1 MWAIRRSFFIICLAL
16 GSITFGQS
24 PDSAKATDGRS
35 HSFVKVEVAND
46 LIEDG
51 YSQTSQNMALETHLG
66 YQNDQFL
73 IGLRGHNVYFSGE
86 STHLTLQPFI
96 GIIGNI
102 DQNVRLGVIYQQ
114 REYFSEKK
122 RNTGLTR
129 VYLEWQLFTMSYESI
144 NNWYGLDVQKDRFSV
159 QYDTV
164 WTNEWKS
171 EWLLAY
177 NSVGESN
184 SPNYLDLKAQLRYF
198 YQPFSFFGELI
209 WRSADNPFI
218 ADRNSLQ
225 FRLGIQAQF

>member
-1 MWAIRRSFFIICLAL
+1 MWAIRSSCLVFCFAL
-16 GSITFGQS
+16 TSIAYGQS
-24 PDSAKATDGRS
+24 SDPAKVTDGKS

-51 YSQTSQNMALETHLG
+51 YSQTSQNMALETHLS

-86 STHLTLQPFI
+86 SSHLTLQPFI

-102 DQNVRLGVIYQQ
+102 DQNIHLGVSYQQ
-114 REYFSEKK
+114 RKYFSEKK
-122 RNTGLTR
+122 RNTSLTR
-129 VYLEWQLFTMSYESI
+129 VYLQWQLFTMSYESI
-144 NNWYGLDVQKDRFSV
+144 NNWYGLDVQKSRFAV
-159 QYDTV
+159 QYDTL
-164 WTNEWKS
+164 WTQEWRS
-171 EWLLAY
+171 EWLVAY

-184 SPNYLDLKAQLRYF
+184 SPNYLDLKAQLRYS
-198 YQPFSFFGELI
+198 YQPFSFFGEVI

-218 ADRNSLQ
+218 SDRNSLQ